1 MRAIRT
7 EGFFVNDIFVDHIK
21 QRTWLH
27 ETVIGEFG
35 LKVRAISFVENG
47 SSRALRDSI

>member
-1 MRAIRT
+1 MRALRT
-7 EGFFVNDIFVDHIK
+7 QDFFVNDIFVDHIK